1 MIVAINISEFLIMH
15 DNLESRTTINQMIN
29 QKCKVEVFVT
39 IELDQRQRKNIGR
52 VTTSH
57 SAVSIEVSS

>member
-1 MIVAINISEFLIMH
+1 LIIH

-39 IELDQRQRKNIGR
+39 IEL
-52 VTTSH
+52 
-57 SAVSIEVSS
+57 E

>member
-1 MIVAINISEFLIMH
+1 MIVAINISELLIMH

-39 IELDQRQRKNIGR
+39 IELDQRQRENIGR